1 MEREQS
7 DAASKFRLYEMN
19 PLAMKPLGMTV
30 WGGGDRDFIIQ
41 LRMFDSRCGAMPY
54 GLLLLHTSSY

>member
-7 DAASKFRLYEMN
+7 YAASKFRLYEMN

-30 WGGGDRDFIIQ
+30 GRGGEIVI
-41 LRMFDSRCGAMPY
+41 S
-54 GLLLLHTSSY
+54 